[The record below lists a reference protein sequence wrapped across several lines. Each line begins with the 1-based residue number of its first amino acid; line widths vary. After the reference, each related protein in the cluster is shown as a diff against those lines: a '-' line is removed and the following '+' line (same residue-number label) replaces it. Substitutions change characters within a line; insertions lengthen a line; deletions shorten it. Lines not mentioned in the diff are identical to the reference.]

1 MKNAC
6 ASKPASDNL
15 RVNDA
20 LCALRLKILNSNTAQ
35 GASGCVF
42 LIYKSKQAPV
52 WPTWDRVALRLLAGI
67 VTPQSGTVTVGEVPV
82 NELADA
88 GRRAFRIRH
97 IGFVFQDFRLVEH
110 LDVRENILL
119 PYRLNDALP
128 VYDSIESQV
137 KQQAERLDL
146 ADKLDSPVDELSQG
160 EQQRVAICRALLP
173 RPDLLLADEPTGNLD
188 PKNKDRILDQL
199 FQQAESAEA
208 TLVMVTHDHALLD
221 RFDRVIDFTKFQK
234 QEALNE

>member
-1 MKNAC
+1 MMRIATENLEFEYGPGRFRLSIRDLQIEAGAC
-6 ASKPASDNL
+6 VAFVGS
-15 RVNDA
+15 
-20 LCALRLKILNSNTAQ
+20 
-35 GASGCVF
+35 SGSGKTT
-42 LIYKSKQAPV
+42 L
-52 WPTWDRVALRLLAGI
+52 LRLLAGI
-67 VTPQSGTVTVGEVPV
+67 VLPQTGTVTVGEVPV

-119 PYRLNDALP
+119 PYRLNEALP
-128 VYDSIESQV
+128 VFDSIESQV
-137 KQQAERLDL
+137 ALQTERLDL
-146 ADKLDSPVDELSQG
+146 VDKLDSPVDELSQG

-173 RPDLLLADEPTGNLD
+173 RPELLLADEPTGNLD

-221 RFDRVIDFTKFQK
+221 RFDRVIDFTEFQK
-234 QEALNE
+234 QEAANE

>member
-1 MKNAC
+1 MRIAIE
-6 ASKPASDNL
+6 NL
-15 RVNDA
+15 EFA
-20 LCALRLKILNSNTAQ
+20 YGAGGPEEFRLSIAELEIEA
-35 GASGCVF
+35 GA
-42 LIYKSKQAPV
+42 
-52 WPTWDRVALRLLAGI
+52 RVAFVGQSGSGKTTLLRLLAGI
-67 VTPQSGTVTVGEVPV
+67 VTPQTGTVTVGEVPV
-82 NELADA
+82 NELVDA

-119 PYRLNDALP
+119 PYRLNEALP
-128 VYDSIESQV
+128 VFDSIESQV
-137 KQQAERLDL
+137 ALQAERLDL

-173 RPDLLLADEPTGNLD
+173 RPELLLADEPTGNLD

-221 RFDRVIDFTKFQK
+221 RFDRVIDFTEFQK
-234 QEALNE
+234 QEAANE

>member
-1 MKNAC
+1 M
-6 ASKPASDNL
+6 
-15 RVNDA
+15 
-20 LCALRLKILNSNTAQ
+20 
-35 GASGCVF
+35 
-42 LIYKSKQAPV
+42 
-52 WPTWDRVALRLLAGI
+52 RVAIEQLEFTYAPGSPDRFELCIPDLQIEAGARVAFVGPSGSGKTTLLRLLAGI
-67 VTPQSGTVTVGEVPV
+67 AVPQAGTVTVGEVPV
-82 NELADA
+82 HQLTDA

-119 PYRLNDALP
+119 PYRLNEALP

-146 ADKLDSPVDELSQG
+146 VGKLDSPVDALSQG

-173 RPDLLLADEPTGNLD
+173 RPELFLADEPTGNLD

-208 TLVMVTHDHALLD
+208 TLVMVTHDHALLK
-221 RFDRVIDFTKFQK
+221 RFDRVIDFAEFQK
-234 QEALNE
+234 PEAANE

>member
-1 MKNAC
+1 MRVTIE
-6 ASKPASDNL
+6 NL
-15 RVNDA
+15 EFEYGPGRFR
-20 LCALRLKILNSNTAQ
+20 LCIPDLQIEAGTRMAFVGPSGSGKTTLLRLI
-35 GASGCVF
+35 
-42 LIYKSKQAPV
+42 
-52 WPTWDRVALRLLAGI
+52 AGI
-67 VTPQSGTVTVGEVPV
+67 VTPQSGTVTIGEVPV

-97 IGFVFQDFRLVEH
+97 VGVVFQDFRLVEH

-173 RPDLLLADEPTGNLD
+173 RPDLLLGDEPTGNLD

-221 RFDRVIDFTKFQK
+221 RFDRVVDFTKFQK

>member
-1 MKNAC
+1 MRVTIE
-6 ASKPASDNL
+6 NL
-15 RVNDA
+15 EFEYGPGRFR
-20 LCALRLKILNSNTAQ
+20 LCIPDLQIEAGTRMAFV
-35 GASGCVF
+35 GPSGSGKTT
-42 LIYKSKQAPV
+42 L
-52 WPTWDRVALRLLAGI
+52 LRLLAGI

-199 FQQAESAEA
+199 FQQVESAEA

>member
-1 MKNAC
+1 MRVTIE
-6 ASKPASDNL
+6 NL
-15 RVNDA
+15 EFEYGPGRFR
-20 LCALRLKILNSNTAQ
+20 LCIPDLQIEAGTRMAFV
-35 GASGCVF
+35 GPSGSGKTT
-42 LIYKSKQAPV
+42 L
-52 WPTWDRVALRLLAGI
+52 LRLLAGI

-146 ADKLDSPVDELSQG
+146 TDKLDSPVDELSQG

-199 FQQAESAEA
+199 FQQVESAET

>member
-1 MKNAC
+1 MRVTIE
-6 ASKPASDNL
+6 NL
-15 RVNDA
+15 EFEYGPGRFR
-20 LCALRLKILNSNTAQ
+20 LCIPDLQIEAGTRMAFVGPSGSGKTTLLRLI
-35 GASGCVF
+35 
-42 LIYKSKQAPV
+42 
-52 WPTWDRVALRLLAGI
+52 AGI
-67 VTPQSGTVTVGEVPV
+67 VTPQSGTVTIGEVPV

-97 IGFVFQDFRLVEH
+97 VGFVFQDFRLVEH

-199 FQQAESAEA
+199 FQQVESAEA

>member
-1 MKNAC
+1 MRVTIE
-6 ASKPASDNL
+6 NL
-15 RVNDA
+15 EFEYGPGRFR
-20 LCALRLKILNSNTAQ
+20 LCIPDLQIEAGTRMAFV
-35 GASGCVF
+35 GPSGSGKTT
-42 LIYKSKQAPV
+42 L
-52 WPTWDRVALRLLAGI
+52 LRLLAGI

-199 FQQAESAEA
+199 FQQVESAEA

-234 QEALNE
+234 QEAQNE

>member
-1 MKNAC
+1 MRIAIE
-6 ASKPASDNL
+6 NL
-15 RVNDA
+15 EFAYEAVGPEKFR
-20 LCALRLKILNSNTAQ
+20 LCIAELEIEA
-35 GASGCVF
+35 GA
-42 LIYKSKQAPV
+42 
-52 WPTWDRVALRLLAGI
+52 RVAFVGQSGSGKTTLLRLLAGI
-67 VTPQSGTVTVGEVPV
+67 VTPQNGTVAVGEVPV

-119 PYRLNDALP
+119 PYRLNEALP
-128 VYDSIESQV
+128 VFDSIESQV
-137 KQQAERLDL
+137 ALQAERLDL

-188 PKNKDRILDQL
+188 PKNKYRILDQL
-199 FQQAESAEA
+199 SQQAESAEA
-208 TLVMVTHDHALLD
+208 TLLMVTHDHALLD
-221 RFDRVIDFTKFQK
+221 RFDRVIDFAEFQK
-234 QEALNE
+234 REATNE

>member
-1 MKNAC
+1 M
-6 ASKPASDNL
+6 
-15 RVNDA
+15 
-20 LCALRLKILNSNTAQ
+20 
-35 GASGCVF
+35 
-42 LIYKSKQAPV
+42 
-52 WPTWDRVALRLLAGI
+52 RVAVDNIKFSYEPERFRLQIPELQIEAGARVAIVGPSGSGKTTLLRLLAGI
-67 VTPQSGTVTVGEVPV
+67 VTPQSGTVVVGEVPV
-82 NELADA
+82 NELTDT

-119 PYRLNDALP
+119 PYRLNEALP
-128 VYDSIESQV
+128 VFDSIESQV
-137 KQQAERLDL
+137 ALQAERLDL

-173 RPDLLLADEPTGNLD
+173 RPELLLADVPTGNLD

-208 TLVMVTHDHALLD
+208 TLLMVTHDHALLD
-221 RFDRVIDFTKFQK
+221 RFDRVIDFAEFQK
-234 QEALNE
+234 QEATNE

>member
-1 MKNAC
+1 MRVTIE
-6 ASKPASDNL
+6 NL
-15 RVNDA
+15 EFEYGPGRFR
-20 LCALRLKILNSNTAQ
+20 LCIPDLQIEAGTRIAVVGPSGSGKTTLLRL
-35 GASGCVF
+35 F
-42 LIYKSKQAPV
+42 
-52 WPTWDRVALRLLAGI
+52 AGI
-67 VTPQSGTVTVGEVPV
+67 VTPQSGSVTVGEVPV
-82 NELADA
+82 HELADA

-137 KQQAERLDL
+137 KLQAERLEL

-173 RPDLLLADEPTGNLD
+173 RPELLLADEPT
-188 PKNKDRILDQL
+188 RILEQL
-199 FQQAESAEA
+199 FQQSESAEA

-221 RFDRVIDFTKFQK
+221 RFDRMIDFTKFHK
-234 QEALNE
+234 LETTNE

>member
-1 MKNAC
+1 MRVTIE
-6 ASKPASDNL
+6 NL
-15 RVNDA
+15 EFEYGPGRFR
-20 LCALRLKILNSNTAQ
+20 LCIPDLQIEAGTRMAFV
-35 GASGCVF
+35 GPSGSGKTT
-42 LIYKSKQAPV
+42 L
-52 WPTWDRVALRLLAGI
+52 LRLLAGI

-119 PYRLNDALP
+119 PYRLNDALL

-173 RPDLLLADEPTGNLD
+173 RPDLLLGDEPTGNLD

>member
-1 MKNAC
+1 MRVTIE
-6 ASKPASDNL
+6 NL
-15 RVNDA
+15 EFEYGPGRFR
-20 LCALRLKILNSNTAQ
+20 LCIPDLQIEAGTRMAFV
-35 GASGCVF
+35 GPSGSGKTT
-42 LIYKSKQAPV
+42 L
-52 WPTWDRVALRLLAGI
+52 LRLLAGI
-67 VTPQSGTVTVGEVPV
+67 VTPQSGTVTIGEVPV
-82 NELADA
+82 SELADA

-221 RFDRVIDFTKFQK
+221 RFDRVVDFTKFQK

>member
-1 MKNAC
+1 MRVTIE
-6 ASKPASDNL
+6 NL
-15 RVNDA
+15 EFEYGPGRFR
-20 LCALRLKILNSNTAQ
+20 LCIPDLQIEAGTRMAFVGPSGSGKTTLLRLI
-35 GASGCVF
+35 
-42 LIYKSKQAPV
+42 
-52 WPTWDRVALRLLAGI
+52 AGI
-67 VTPQSGTVTVGEVPV
+67 VTPQSGTVTIGEVPV

-97 IGFVFQDFRLVEH
+97 VGFVFQDFRLVEH

-173 RPDLLLADEPTGNLD
+173 RPDLLLGDEPTGNLD

-221 RFDRVIDFTKFQK
+221 RFDRVVDFTKFQK

>member
-1 MKNAC
+1 MRVTIE
-6 ASKPASDNL
+6 NL
-15 RVNDA
+15 EFEYGPGRFR
-20 LCALRLKILNSNTAQ
+20 LCIPDLQIEAGTRMAFVGPSGSGKTTLLRLI
-35 GASGCVF
+35 
-42 LIYKSKQAPV
+42 
-52 WPTWDRVALRLLAGI
+52 AGI
-67 VTPQSGTVTVGEVPV
+67 VTPQSGTVPIGEVPV
-82 NELADA
+82 HELADA

-97 IGFVFQDFRLVEH
+97 VGVVFQDFRLVEH

-173 RPDLLLADEPTGNLD
+173 RPDLLLGDEPTGNLD

-199 FQQAESAEA
+199 FQQVESAEA

-221 RFDRVIDFTKFQK
+221 RFDRVVDFTKFQK

>member
-1 MKNAC
+1 MRVTIE
-6 ASKPASDNL
+6 NL
-15 RVNDA
+15 EFEYGPGRF
-20 LCALRLKILNSNTAQ
+20 RLFIPDLQIEAGTRMAFV
-35 GASGCVF
+35 GPSGSGKTT
-42 LIYKSKQAPV
+42 L
-52 WPTWDRVALRLLAGI
+52 LRLLAGI
-67 VTPQSGTVTVGEVPV
+67 VTSQSGTVTVGEVPV
-82 NELADA
+82 NKLADA

-146 ADKLDSPVDELSQG
+146 ADKLGSPVDELSQG

-173 RPDLLLADEPTGNLD
+173 RPELLLADEPTGNLD

-199 FQQAESAEA
+199 FQQSESAEA

-221 RFDRVIDFTKFQK
+221 RFDRVIDFTKFHK
-234 QEALNE
+234 PETTNE

>member
-1 MKNAC
+1 MRVTIENLEFEYGPGRFRLCIPDLQIEAGTRMAC
-6 ASKPASDNL
+6 VGPSGSGKTTL
-15 RVNDA
+15 
-20 LCALRLKILNSNTAQ
+20 LRLI
-35 GASGCVF
+35 
-42 LIYKSKQAPV
+42 
-52 WPTWDRVALRLLAGI
+52 AGI
-67 VTPQSGTVTVGEVPV
+67 VTPQSGTVTIGEVPV

-97 IGFVFQDFRLVEH
+97 VGFVFQDFRLVEH

-188 PKNKDRILDQL
+188 PRNKDRILDQL
-199 FQQAESAEA
+199 FQQVESAEA

>member
-1 MKNAC
+1 MRIAIE
-6 ASKPASDNL
+6 NL
-15 RVNDA
+15 EFDYGAGGPGRFR
-20 LCALRLKILNSNTAQ
+20 LRIPELQIEA
-35 GASGCVF
+35 GA
-42 LIYKSKQAPV
+42 
-52 WPTWDRVALRLLAGI
+52 RVAFVGPSGSGKTTLLRLLAGI

-119 PYRLNDALP
+119 PYRLNVALP
-128 VYDSIESQV
+128 VFDSIESQV

-173 RPDLLLADEPTGNLD
+173 RPELLLADEPTGNLD

-208 TLVMVTHDHALLD
+208 TLLMVTHDHALLD
-221 RFDRVIDFTKFQK
+221 RFDRVIDFAEFQK
-234 QEALNE
+234 PEAAHE

>member
-1 MKNAC
+1 MRVTIE
-6 ASKPASDNL
+6 NL
-15 RVNDA
+15 EFEYGPGRF
-20 LCALRLKILNSNTAQ
+20 RLFIPDLQIEAGTRMAFV
-35 GASGCVF
+35 GPSGSGKTT
-42 LIYKSKQAPV
+42 L
-52 WPTWDRVALRLLAGI
+52 LRLLAGI

-82 NELADA
+82 NELADP

-173 RPDLLLADEPTGNLD
+173 RPDLFLADEPTGNLD

-221 RFDRVIDFTKFQK
+221 RFDRVVDFTKFQK

>member
-1 MKNAC
+1 M
-6 ASKPASDNL
+6 
-15 RVNDA
+15 
-20 LCALRLKILNSNTAQ
+20 
-35 GASGCVF
+35 
-42 LIYKSKQAPV
+42 
-52 WPTWDRVALRLLAGI
+52 RVAIENLEFEYGPGRFRLCIPDLQIEAGARVAFVGPSGSGKTTLLRLLAGI

-137 KQQAERLDL
+137 NQQAERLGL
-146 ADKLDSPVDELSQG
+146 ADKFDSPVDELSQG
-160 EQQRVAICRALLP
+160 QQRVAICRALLP
-173 RPDLLLADEPTGNLD
+173 RPELLLADEPTGNLD
-188 PKNKDRILDQL
+188 PKNKGRILDQL

-221 RFDRVIDFTKFQK
+221 RFDRVIDFTKFHK
-234 QEALNE
+234 PETPNE

>member
-1 MKNAC
+1 MRVTIE
-6 ASKPASDNL
+6 NL
-15 RVNDA
+15 EFEYGPGRFR
-20 LCALRLKILNSNTAQ
+20 LCIPDLQIEAGTRMAFV
-35 GASGCVF
+35 GPSGSGKTT
-42 LIYKSKQAPV
+42 L
-52 WPTWDRVALRLLAGI
+52 LRLLAGI

-119 PYRLNDALP
+119 PYRLNDALL

-199 FQQAESAEA
+199 FQQVESAEA

-221 RFDRVIDFTKFQK
+221 RFDHVIDFTKFQK

>member
-1 MKNAC
+1 MRVTIE
-6 ASKPASDNL
+6 NL
-15 RVNDA
+15 EFEYGPGRFR
-20 LCALRLKILNSNTAQ
+20 LCIPDLQIEAGTRMAFV
-35 GASGCVF
+35 GPSGSGKTT
-42 LIYKSKQAPV
+42 L
-52 WPTWDRVALRLLAGI
+52 LRLLAGI
-67 VTPQSGTVTVGEVPV
+67 VTPQSGTEAVGEVPV

-97 IGFVFQDFRLVEH
+97 VGFVFQDFRSVEH

-173 RPDLLLADEPTGNLD
+173 RPDLLLGDEPTGNLD
-188 PKNKDRILDQL
+188 PKNKGRILDQL

-221 RFDRVIDFTKFQK
+221 RFDRVVDFTKFQK

>member
-1 MKNAC
+1 M
-6 ASKPASDNL
+6 
-15 RVNDA
+15 
-20 LCALRLKILNSNTAQ
+20 
-35 GASGCVF
+35 
-42 LIYKSKQAPV
+42 
-52 WPTWDRVALRLLAGI
+52 RVAVDNIKFSYGPERFRLQIPELQIEAGARVAIVGPSGSGKTTLLRLLAGI
-67 VTPQSGTVTVGEVPV
+67 VTPQSGTVAVGEVPM
-82 NELADA
+82 NELTDT

-137 KQQAERLDL
+137 KLQAERLEL

-173 RPDLLLADEPTGNLD
+173 RPELLLADEPTGNLD
-188 PKNKDRILDQL
+188 PKNKDRILEQL

-221 RFDRVIDFTKFQK
+221 RFDRVIDFTKFHK
-234 QEALNE
+234 PEATNE

>member
-1 MKNAC
+1 MRVTIE
-6 ASKPASDNL
+6 NL
-15 RVNDA
+15 EFEYGPGRFR
-20 LCALRLKILNSNTAQ
+20 LCIPDLQIEAGTRMAFV
-35 GASGCVF
+35 GPSGSGKTT
-42 LIYKSKQAPV
+42 L
-52 WPTWDRVALRLLAGI
+52 LRLLAGI
-67 VTPQSGTVTVGEVPV
+67 VMPQSGTVTVGEVPV

-199 FQQAESAEA
+199 FQQVESAEA

>member
-1 MKNAC
+1 MRVTIE
-6 ASKPASDNL
+6 NL
-15 RVNDA
+15 EFEYGPGRFR
-20 LCALRLKILNSNTAQ
+20 LCIPDLQIEAGTRMAFV
-35 GASGCVF
+35 GPSGSGKTT
-42 LIYKSKQAPV
+42 L
-52 WPTWDRVALRLLAGI
+52 LRLLAGI
-67 VTPQSGTVTVGEVPV
+67 VMPQSGTVTVGEVPV

-160 EQQRVAICRALLP
+160 EQQRGAICRARVP
-173 RPDLLLADEPTGNLD
+173 RPDLLLGDEPTGNLD

-221 RFDRVIDFTKFQK
+221 RFDRVVDFTKFQK

>member
-1 MKNAC
+1 MRVTIE
-6 ASKPASDNL
+6 NL
-15 RVNDA
+15 EFEYGPGRF
-20 LCALRLKILNSNTAQ
+20 RLFIPDLQIEAGTRMAFV
-35 GASGCVF
+35 GPSGSGKTT
-42 LIYKSKQAPV
+42 L
-52 WPTWDRVALRLLAGI
+52 LRLLAGI

-199 FQQAESAEA
+199 SQQAESAEA

-221 RFDRVIDFTKFQK
+221 RFDRVVDFTKFQK

>member
-1 MKNAC
+1 MRVTIE
-6 ASKPASDNL
+6 NL
-15 RVNDA
+15 EFEYGLGRFRLCIPDLQIDA
-20 LCALRLKILNSNTAQ
+20 GTRMAFV
-35 GASGCVF
+35 GPSGSGKTT
-42 LIYKSKQAPV
+42 L
-52 WPTWDRVALRLLAGI
+52 LRLLAGI
-67 VTPQSGTVTVGEVPV
+67 VTPQAGTVTVGEVPV

-199 FQQAESAEA
+199 FQQVESAEA

-221 RFDRVIDFTKFQK
+221 RFDRVVDFTKFQK
-234 QEALNE
+234 QETLNE